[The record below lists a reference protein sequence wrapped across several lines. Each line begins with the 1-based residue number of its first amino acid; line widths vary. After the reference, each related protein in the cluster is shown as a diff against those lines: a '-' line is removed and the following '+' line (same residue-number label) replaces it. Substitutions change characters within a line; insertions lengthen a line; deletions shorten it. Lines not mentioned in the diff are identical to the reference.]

1 MTIKRIENCEKGGVG
16 FNLKKMFL
24 VSRVFSRL
32 LVTYQLNRGSKMVW
46 EGVCTCR
53 CNLVFF
59 RLSSLCFPHFFHKS
73 FKNWFELFSVI
84 SLWGITNNTIW
95 RFITIDGQG
104 NNVIDLKRVYF
115 YSLTSC
121 FVNSVFI
128 SSVIYASIIN
138 LFNLNKNYYKNEKTT
153 NLLFFSFELIRIV
166 MR

>member
-1 MTIKRIENCEKGGVG
+1 
-16 FNLKKMFL
+16 MFL

-32 LVTYQLNRGSKMVW
+32 LVTYQLNRGSGWCEKGSVHVDVISCFS
-46 EGVCTCR
+46 VC
-53 CNLVFF
+53 LHFVF
-59 RLSSLCFPHFFHKS
+59 RTFFHKS

-138 LFNLNKNYYKNEKTT
+138 LFNLNKNCHKNEKTT
-153 NLLFFSFELIRIV
+153 SILLLFSFELIRIV